1 MRRFLFYMLSIT
13 LISLISAYAS
23 VAAGFNSGST
33 GADGAF
39 NPTTNTELQ
48 VPADGIFNFTTVD
61 IPAGVI
67 VTFKKNAANTPV
79 YILAAGDVTIAGIIN
94 INGADANGIYP
105 GKGGSG
111 GFDGGTGS
119 PTNIIAGKGM
129 GPGGGNNPG
138 VIGQY
143 GYGAG
148 GGGGGFGTNGASGQ
162 TPNSLGQGS
171 TGGGTYSNISI
182 LPFIGGSGGGGG
194 SGANYSGVYNGGGG
208 GGGGGAILIASSGTI
223 TVTGALTANGG
234 KGGTSSGTPA
244 GGGGG
249 GSGGAIKLMADTI
262 TGEGAISASGGYKSS
277 SGGTGGNGRI
287 RFEAN
292 TVTRIAATNPLNTYR
307 LPGPVFVTNIP
318 ALKITSV
325 GGVNV
330 PENPSGTYGIPDI
343 TLPVTTTN
351 PVSVAV
357 SGTNI
362 PVGTSVT
369 VTSVP
374 EYGASISASTM
385 LSGTDASSTAT
396 AAIALSTQYQCILT
410 AQATFTIQTAMFYE
424 GEKIEKV
431 RVAATMGRGS
441 EVTYITEKGK
451 EIPVEKLMASL
462 MK

>member
-48 VPADGIFNFTTVD
+48 VPADGIFNFTTVN

-67 VTFKKNAANTPV
+67 VTFKKNAASTPV
-79 YILAAGDVTIAGIIN
+79 YILATGDVTIAGTIS
-94 INGADANGIYP
+94 INGADANGLHP
-105 GKGGSG
+105 GKGGGG

-119 PTNIIAGKGM
+119 PTFSLGGKGM
-129 GPGGGNNPG
+129 GPGGGNPG
-138 VIGQY
+138 SIWT
-143 GYGAG
+143 YGAG
-148 GGGGGFGTNGASGQ
+148 GGGGGFGTNGTKGSG
-162 TPNSLGQGS
+162 GDYGGA
-171 TGGGTYSNISI
+171 GGGTYSNISI
-182 LPFIGGSGGGGG
+182 LPLIGGSGGGGG
-194 SGANYSGVYNGGGG
+194 SGANYIGVTYNGGGG

-223 TVTGALTANGG
+223 AVKGALTANGG
-234 KGGTSSGTPA
+234 KGGTVSSPA
-244 GGGGG
+244 GNGGG

-262 TGEGAISASGGYKSS
+262 TGEGAISASGG
-277 SGGTGGNGRI
+277 SGGSTGYIGGVGGTGRI

-292 TVTRIAATNPLNTYR
+292 TVTRTTKTTPPNTYR

-362 PVGTSVT
+362 PVGTTVT
-369 VTSVP
+369 VTAVP

-385 LSGTDASSTAT
+385 LSGTDASSTST